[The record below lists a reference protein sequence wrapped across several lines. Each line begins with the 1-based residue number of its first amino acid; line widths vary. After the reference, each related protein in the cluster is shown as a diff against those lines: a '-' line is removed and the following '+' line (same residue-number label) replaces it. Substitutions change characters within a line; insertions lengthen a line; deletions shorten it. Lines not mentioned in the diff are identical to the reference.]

1 MDSHNHLTVIIGT
14 ILDQG
19 HQLLAALPDHL
30 SSLLHAMMGHC
41 HTYPAHSRSIRE
53 CSCTAGLSWASPHPL
68 KASGADQ
75 TDYTEER
82 MFAGRQPTP
91 QTPQDASLFPVRLDQ
106 DVIITSVIHGVLS
119 AAIMPY
125 ILI

>member
-19 HQLLAALPDHL
+19 HQLLEGLPDHL
-30 SSLLHAMMGHC
+30 SSRLHAMMVHS
-41 HTYPAHSRSIRE
+41 HAYLAHSGSIRE
-53 CSCTAGLSWASPHPL
+53 CSCKAGLSWSSPHPL
-68 KASGADQ
+68 KASGQSRLTTLRRACLP
-75 TDYTEER
+75 
-82 MFAGRQPTP
+82 AGNPPPRPHEMLL
-91 QTPQDASLFPVRLDQ
+91 SSPVKLDQ
-106 DVIITSVIHGVLS
+106 DVIITSVIHGALS